1 MKARVKHRHPPTASH
16 VIQPSTVSHT
26 IQPIPESERELVGA
40 DQEGRIGDPEMK
52 SIQRGLRGPPTA
64 ASMEQSVLTDAI
76 RSNLSAHIIRRS
88 GSDGLVAESVSSDA
102 FERTA
107 SMGSSND
114 AFECGQISDTGV
126 SPQTRKSP
134 TLAAQ
139 SVMRGNSNRSD
150 ISSATSRRRESTSS
164 LIVRRGSM
172 TDGGMRGSRSGEKAH
187 DVFSRTK
194 QKVKALIEAH
204 KLLLV
209 EDLQE
214 MMSRSSQAIYDA
226 VVVR

>member
-1 MKARVKHRHPPTASH
+1 MKT
-16 VIQPSTVSHT
+16 
-26 IQPIPESERELVGA
+26 
-40 DQEGRIGDPEMK
+40 
-52 SIQRGLRGPPTA
+52 IQRGLRGPPTA

-76 RSNLSAHIIRRS
+76 RSNLSAHIIRRT

-102 FERTA
+102 FERTV

-114 AFECGQISDTGV
+114 AFESGQISETGV
-126 SPQTRKSP
+126 RSPQTRKSP
-134 TLAAQ
+134 NLAAQ

-172 TDGGMRGSRSGEKAH
+172 TDGGMRGSRSGEKTH
-187 DVFSRTK
+187 DAFSRTK

-226 VVVR
+226 VVVRLRHLLPIPFPRRRCDQTHLALAQLLCSHTHFLCPDLR